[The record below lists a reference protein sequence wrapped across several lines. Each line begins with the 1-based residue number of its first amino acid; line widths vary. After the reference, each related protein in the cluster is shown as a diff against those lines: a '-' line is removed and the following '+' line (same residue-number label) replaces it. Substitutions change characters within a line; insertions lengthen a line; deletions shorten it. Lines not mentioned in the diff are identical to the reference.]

1 MRRLVT
7 AVLALGLMA
16 IAASAAR
23 ADGLFTLTEVCS
35 DNIPVSANGSF
46 NIDETCP
53 MGDFAVTGG
62 YSCSY
67 NSGANLLPV
76 IVSVNTFF
84 GGYVGGPFPNGWQTI
99 GQTLSSADVTN
110 HTYACVNKSSGEVK
124 IVAQCTVG
132 TNASPCHAHDTCTD
146 LSGQSAQPVISNPT
160 CQVCV
165 SCAGEPI

>member
-23 ADGLFTLTEVCS
+23 ATPPPVGTLTEVCS
-35 DNIPVSANGSF
+35 DNIPVSANGFF

-53 MGDFAVTGG
+53 MGSVVVTGG

-84 GGYVGGPFPNGWQTI
+84 GGFVGGPFPNGWQTI

-110 HTYACVNKSSGEVK
+110 HTYACVNKSSGEAK

-132 TNASPCHAHDTCTD
+132 TNASPCHK
-146 LSGQSAQPVISNPT
+146 
-160 CQVCV
+160 
-165 SCAGEPI
+165 